1 MALSP
6 PVAADFALPVPA
18 ARAGVLDTARRAFL
32 RHPTLIAGVLTL
44 VVILV
49 AGVLAPLWWTG
60 DPLEMKPAVRLRPPS
75 AERWFGS
82 DNFGRDIYTRTLYGS
97 RISLAVGAAVST
109 LSLVLGTTLG
119 LVVGF
124 YRRLDM
130 IAMRV
135 MDGLMAI
142 PAILLALALMA
153 LMKASVQND
162 IIALVIPEIPRVV
175 RLTRASVLSLR
186 AELMVEG
193 RGGHGGRDHGVNAR
207 D

>member
-1 MALSP
+1 MARGGARKARGEIRIMAICT
-6 PVAADFALPVPA
+6 PVPADFALSA
-18 ARAGVLDTARRAFL
+18 SARATGGLTATRRAL
-32 RHPTLIAGVLTL
+32 RRHPTLIVGALTL
-44 VVILV
+44 LVIVV

-60 DPLEMKPAVRLRPPS
+60 DPLEMKPALRLRPPS

-153 LMKASVQND
+153 L
-162 IIALVIPEIPRVV
+162 
-175 RLTRASVLSLR
+175 
-186 AELMVEG
+186 
-193 RGGHGGRDHGVNAR
+193 
-207 D
+207 

>member
-6 PVAADFALPVPA
+6 PVAADFALPAPT
-18 ARAGVLDTARRAFL
+18 ARAGALDTARRALL
-32 RHPTLIAGVLTL
+32 RHPTLIAGALTL

-82 DNFGRDIYTRTLYGS
+82 EHFGPDIYTPTPYGS
-97 RISLAVGAAVST
+97 RVSLTVGAAVST

-124 YRRLDM
+124 YPRLAM
-130 IAMRV
+130 NAMRV
-135 MDGLMAI
+135 MDWLLAI
-142 PAILLALALMA
+142 PGTFPA
-153 LMKASVQND
+153 
-162 IIALVIPEIPRVV
+162 
-175 RLTRASVLSLR
+175 LR
-186 AELMVEG
+186 AM
-193 RGGHGGRDHGVNAR
+193 
-207 D
+207 